1 MEQND
6 SLMSRPLLL
15 ANIDDLINS
24 KVKYDYGFQIYE
36 ALIHVWATREAQ
48 RQKLHG
54 AVFNELVEKIPEVSK
69 AAAYE
74 LYENLAN
81 NAACVTTQHPYG
93 HE

>member
-1 MEQND
+1 MAFYKEKESHEGYGKND

-54 AVFNELVEKIPEVSK
+54 AAFDDLVKKYQKFQRQQPLNYMKI
-69 AAAYE
+69 
-74 LYENLAN
+74 
-81 NAACVTTQHPYG
+81 
-93 HE
+93 